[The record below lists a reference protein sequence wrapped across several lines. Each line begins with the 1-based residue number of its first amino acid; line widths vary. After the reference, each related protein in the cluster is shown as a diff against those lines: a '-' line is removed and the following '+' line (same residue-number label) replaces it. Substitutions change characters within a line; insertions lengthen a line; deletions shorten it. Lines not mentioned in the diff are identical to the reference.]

1 MPHQQTRYYLDT
13 LLLATLVDEAGLI
26 KQAQS
31 GGISGVISSLIS
43 TVEDYVK
50 DKIHKGSAISDVF
63 NLLASPML
71 MALGGRF
78 TILGILLE
86 IAKYLG
92 FEPSKILAEIG
103 EGLKSAIVPGQP
115 ISPEQVDKV
124 TDQVISADTPTEPP
138 AGLQKMQQLSFRE
151 VQIYKI
157 ALLHVMAQTPMHKS
171 VDIPAQLLR
180 SFFGAKTVTASLLSR
195 FLSWVVRTVLI
206 AAGLMTGE
214 ALVEHLTGKSPSGE
228 ASSSSAAGMAPSA
241 PSTVQQI
248 FKANPEYAD
257 ETLNV
262 SGGWIENVPPAQIG
276 QQIALWAQDIY
287 PDLQGKD
294 SFIQS
299 SSLFQQ
305 VVHYIQQYNANNTT
319 AVTFMPKNF
328 TSRKQVVD
336 LFIDDLAVKVQQM
349 AKSLPKTDTSAP
361 APVTNL

>member
-1 MPHQQTRYYLDT
+1 MPYQQTRYYLDT
-13 LLLATLVDEAGLI
+13 LLIATLVDETGFI
-26 KQAQS
+26 KQAQA

-50 DKIHKGSAISDVF
+50 DKVHKGSAVSDVF

-86 IAKYLG
+86 VAKYLG
-92 FEPSKILAEIG
+92 FNPSKILEEIAD
-103 EGLKSAIVPGQP
+103 GLKSAIMPGQP
-115 ISPEQVDKV
+115 VDPGQVDKIV
-124 TDQVISADTPTEPP
+124 EQATSANMP
-138 AGLQKMQQLSFRE
+138 ADSLQKSQHLSLRE
-151 VQIYKI
+151 VQIYKVAI
-157 ALLHVMAQTPMHKS
+157 LHLVATETIHKYAGL
-171 VDIPAQLLR
+171 PELLLR
-180 SFFGAKTVTASLLSR
+180 RVFGASTMTASLLSR
-195 FLSWVVRTVLI
+195 FLGWIVKTVLI
-206 AAGLMTGE
+206 AAGLMAGE
-214 ALVEHLTGKSPSGE
+214 ALFEHLTGKSPSGE
-228 ASSSSAAGMAPSA
+228 APSSPAAGMAPSA

-248 FKANPEYAD
+248 FKANPEYSD

-294 SFIQS
+294 SFIQG

-319 AVTFMPKNF
+319 SVTFMPKNF

-336 LFIDDLAVKVQQM
+336 LFIDELAVKVQQM
-349 AKSLPKTDTSAP
+349 GQSLPKTDNSAP